1 MNDTDSYELTQVV
14 PNLAVGYAHFEDD
27 PMGADPRRSNIAF
40 LPWRGSPAGGGYST
54 APDLLKFS
62 QALRTHKFLNEELTE
77 LVTSP
82 KLPMAGSP
90 RKALYGYGFTS
101 QTVGG
106 RELRGHGGG
115 GANSGINSILEMF
128 WNGSY
133 TVIVLGNY
141 DSPAAEDLGHKICKF
156 LALQQ

>member
-1 MNDTDSYELTQVV
+1 
-14 PNLAVGYAHFEDD
+14 
-27 PMGADPRRSNIAF
+27 MGADPRRSNIAF
-40 LPWRGSPAGGGYST
+40 LPWKGSPAGGGYST

-62 QALRTHKFLNEELTE
+62 QALRAHKFLNKEFTD

-90 RKALYGYGFTS
+90 RKADYGYGFTS
-101 QTVGG
+101 QTVSG

-115 GANSGINSILEMF
+115 GANSGINSILEIF

-141 DSPAAEDLGHKICKF
+141 DSPAAEDLAHKICEF